1 MIINGEKI
9 EMKELKFLDLLKQK
23 GLKTELIAL
32 ELNGKI
38 VSKNEFEKLVLKEND
53 RAEIVSFVG
62 GG

>member
-38 VSKNEFEKLVLKEND
+38 VPKNEFEKLILKEND